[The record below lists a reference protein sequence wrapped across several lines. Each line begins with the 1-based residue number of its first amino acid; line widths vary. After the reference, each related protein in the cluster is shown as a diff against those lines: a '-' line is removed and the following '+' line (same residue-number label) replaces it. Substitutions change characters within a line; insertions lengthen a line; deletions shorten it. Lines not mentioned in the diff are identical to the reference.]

1 MDLDRFS
8 RLKALQPIPRAARS
22 NAAGSDRLAAL
33 LNAERRSN
41 NLGCH
46 LALRHW
52 VPDPQ
57 PRPFGPRALRL
68 LFDGAAAAS
77 GTSPWIFLDTETTG
91 LSGGTGTYA
100 FLVGLAWWENC
111 GLTIEQFFMHDHS
124 EEPSMLAEL
133 TRRLSSF
140 ATLVTFNGKSFD
152 WPLLETRYRM
162 NRLHSVEAPPVHLDL
177 LHPARRLWRLRLG
190 SVALTEL
197 EKHILTFERGPDI
210 PSETIPRRYFE
221 FLRGGPA
228 EPVAEIFRHNEM
240 DLRSLAAL
248 SNRIG
253 SLLEQ
258 PEESGLGGPELYGIS
273 RLMQQ
278 RGEKQLAGTLFRRA
292 LECGLPQPASDSAH
306 RELAV
311 LARRSGD
318 HERANAHW
326 RELVG
331 QSPAGMEAYEQLA
344 IHWEH
349 RARDP
354 ERAALIT
361 REALVKLREAF
372 ASRRINPQRYRTW
385 HSRLHHRLRRLERI
399 SVGGVRIAD

>member
-1 MDLDRFS
+1 MDLDRLS
-8 RLKALQPIPRAARS
+8 RLKALQPLPRTART
-22 NAAGSDRLAAL
+22 NAEGADRLAVL

-41 NLGCH
+41 NMGRH

-57 PRPFGPRALRL
+57 PRPVGPRALSL
-68 LFDGAAAAS
+68 LFDGPAAANGAN
-77 GTSPWIFLDTETTG
+77 PWIFLDTETTG

-100 FLVGLAWWENC
+100 FLVGLAWWENG

-133 TRRLSSF
+133 RQRLSSF

-162 NRLHSVEAPPVHLDL
+162 NRLHSSEVPRVHLDL

-197 EKHILTFERGPDI
+197 ERHVLNLDRGPDI

-228 EPVAEIFRHNEM
+228 EPIAEIFRHNEL

-253 SLLEQ
+253 NLLEQ

-273 RLMQQ
+273 RLVQR
-278 RGEKQLAGTLFRRA
+278 RGEKQLAGTLFQRA
-292 LECGLPQPASDSAH
+292 LESGLPQQASDRVH

-311 LARRSGD
+311 MARRSGD

-326 RELVG
+326 RQLMG
-331 QSPAGMEAYEQLA
+331 RFPAGMEASEQLA
-344 IHWEH
+344 MHWEH

-354 ERAALIT
+354 ERAAKVT
-361 REALVKLREAF
+361 REALMKLREAL
-372 ASRRINPQRYRTW
+372 ASRRIDPLRYRHW
-385 HSRLHHRLRRLERI
+385 HSRLQHRLKRLERLAA
-399 SVGGVRIAD
+399 IAD